1 MIQNI
6 KVALEQD
13 GSGSKV
19 SFFFF
24 LHIYIFGF
32 PLQKKSLINF
42 IYNMCL
48 IRHLQN
54 RFSKF
59 LYGPEL
65 SKYQMIHLFI
75 FKLLMFSFRMTTV
88 MRLARTHTQTPY
100 PFCCTIKSNVSH

>member
-19 SFFFF
+19 SFFF

-75 FKLLMFSFRMTTV
+75 FKL
-88 MRLARTHTQTPY
+88 
-100 PFCCTIKSNVSH
+100 

>member
-24 LHIYIFGF
+24 TYIYFW
-32 PLQKKSLINF
+32 LSTSKKSLINF